1 MLWRIFTFRY
11 RLKFKILIMNYL
23 GFSKE
28 KVENTVKQL
37 NQLLANYQIYYQNLR
52 NFHWNVKG
60 EDFFEL
66 HVEFEGLYNEAK
78 VTIDEIAERI
88 LTLRLKPV
96 SLLSKYLE
104 LSQIEEANVGNSRD
118 MVSTILSNHKIL
130 ITNMRAILETASE
143 SNDEGTIDLI
153 AGFLS
158 TIEKKS
164 WMLDAWLQK

>member
-1 MLWRIFTFRY
+1 
-11 RLKFKILIMNYL
+11 MNYL

-28 KVENTVKQL
+28 KVEKTTEQL
-37 NQLLANYQIYYQNLR
+37 NLLLSNYQIYYQNLR

-78 VTIDEIAERI
+78 VVIDEIAERI
-88 LTLRLKPV
+88 LTLRMKPV
-96 SLLSKYLE
+96 SMLSKYLE
-104 LSQIEEANVGNSRD
+104 LSSIEEGKAVDSRK
-118 MVSTILSNHKIL
+118 MVSTILSNHQVL
-130 ITNMRAILETASE
+130 IANMRDILSVAGE
-143 SNDEGTIDLI
+143 SDDEGTIDLV

-164 WMLDAWLQK
+164 WMLDAWLRE

>member
-28 KVENTVKQL
+28 KVENTVNQL